1 MSAVTLAIIEKGHLM
16 FKKLFIR
23 RVVVGSALA
32 AGVGVAGM
40 IGAGTA
46 SAAPGISY
54 DGGPGDPIGIGDNSA
69 TGAQANASNDNK
81 ALAISVFRPATAT
94 ADGFNRSGNKVFALD
109 GTAGFQTNYTNQA
122 PDDHNNQVV
131 AINGTATAHGEWT
144 NVLAVGSKISNRST
158 GAIYPDGGQDYAYG
172 GPLSY
177 FPVVVP
183 NTVVAV
189 CGQRL
194 SGSEDVFEVSGNVTC
209 VS

>member
-1 MSAVTLAIIEKGHLM
+1 MS
-16 FKKLFIR
+16 KKLFIGR
-23 RVVVGSALA
+23 IVVGSALA

-54 DGGPGDPIGIGDNSA
+54 DPGPGDPVGIGDNSA
-69 TGAQANASNDNK
+69 TGAQANASNDNQ

-94 ADGFNRSGNKVFALD
+94 ADGQNRSGNKVFALD
-109 GTAGFQTNYTNQA
+109 GTAGFLTNYTNQA

-131 AINGTATAHGEWT
+131 AINGTAMVHGEWT
-144 NVLAVGSKISNRST
+144 NVLAVGSKISNRSVFEP
-158 GAIYPDGGQDYAYG
+158 GGGYPGGGQDYVYS
-172 GPLSY
+172 GPLST

-194 SGSEDVFEVSGNVTC
+194 AGSGVTFEVSGTGC
-209 VS
+209 LS

>member
-1 MSAVTLAIIEKGHLM
+1 MGLTVD
-16 FKKLFIR
+16 IR
-23 RVVVGSALA
+23 RIVVGSALA

-40 IGAGTA
+40 LGAGTA

-69 TGAQANASNDNK
+69 TGAQANASNDNQ

-122 PDDHNNQVV
+122 PDDHNNQVM
-131 AINGTATAHGEWT
+131 AINGTATVHGEWT
-144 NVLAVGSKISNRST
+144 NVLAVGSKVSNRST
-158 GAIYPDGGQDYAYG
+158 GAIYPGGGQDYVYG
-172 GPLSY
+172 GPLAY

-194 SGSEDVFEVSGNVTC
+194 SGSQDIFEVSGNVTC